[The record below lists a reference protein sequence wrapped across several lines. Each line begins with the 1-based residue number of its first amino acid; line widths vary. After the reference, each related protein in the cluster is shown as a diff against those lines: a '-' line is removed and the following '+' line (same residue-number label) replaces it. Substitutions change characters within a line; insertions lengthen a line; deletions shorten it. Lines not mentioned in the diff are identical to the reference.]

1 MNQKIVIRITKLIES
16 SLCDYSDAY
25 IFASGDIVVTRTI
38 AAADGNLLQRKQ
50 PLAAATQVA
59 FKNCAPFKNC
69 RTEIDGTF
77 VDDSNFINI
86 AMPMY
91 NLIENSDNYSDTS
104 GSLRGF
110 KRDEITDNV
119 NVTDDDNDL
128 SFKYKAS
135 LITNTEANGTK
146 KGVKIAVPLKYLSSF
161 WRLLEMPLFNCKVEL
176 SLGWIESCVLTTAEI
191 NANADATG
199 ADSATFTITD
209 AKLHVPVVSLS
220 TGEKVKLSKLLSFD
234 FIHWSMSTDL
244 KHKKDAGECPIWLT
258 VMLAH
263 INHRKILYVN
273 IK

>member
-25 IFASGDIVVTRTI
+25 IFVSGDIVVTRTI

-119 NVTDDDNDL
+119 NVTDDDNDP

-161 WRLLEMPLFNCKVEL
+161 WRSLEMPLFNCKVEL